1 MALLDIDQLEKDMG
15 RATRPFTDDERDTA
29 QFVIDKIE
37 TYILS
42 RCVGLAFEETTL
54 TDVTAQAD
62 YDGII
67 DLPYY
72 PISEISSVKNKR
84 RNVETSWDWDD
95 FSAITGLCPFET
107 VLVSLKYGFDEVPVE
122 LTNVAR
128 SMAFREMNNPI
139 GVRQQTVGAI
149 SETYGNANLTDYED
163 KILATYE
170 PVGHSYRLGF
180 TQTRNFNTLPTL

>member
-1 MALLDIDQLEKDMG
+1 MALLTVAQLQKDMG
-15 RATRPFTDDERDTA
+15 RDSRPFTDDEADTA
-29 QFVIDKIE
+29 QFIIDRIE

-54 TDVTAQAD
+54 TDVAMQAD

-72 PISEISSVKNKR
+72 PVTELSSVKNKR
-84 RNVETSWDWDD
+84 SGLETQWDWDD
-95 FSAITGLCPFET
+95 FSVITQLCPFES
-107 VLVSLKYGFDEVPVE
+107 VLVSLKYGFDEVPSDLV
-122 LTNVAR
+122 NAAR

-163 KILATYE
+163 KILQSYE

-180 TQTRNFNTLPTL
+180 TQTKSFNTLPTL